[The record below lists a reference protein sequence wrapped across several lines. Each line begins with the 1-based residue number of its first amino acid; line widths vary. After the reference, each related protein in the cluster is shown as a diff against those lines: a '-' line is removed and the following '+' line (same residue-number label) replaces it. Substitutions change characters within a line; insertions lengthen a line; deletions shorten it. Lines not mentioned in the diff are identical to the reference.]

1 METEFTLF
9 GEKKFLIRQ
18 FAEYLLCYC
27 LEFIFLQL
35 VGCFPSVSFVQKK
48 KYVAVLQEDE
58 ELSIVVILF
67 SISAS
72 KLFCQK
78 YVISWKCYIYII
90 NSAC

>member
-27 LEFIFLQL
+27 SEYFIFLQL

-48 KYVAVLQEDE
+48 KKNVADLQEDE
-58 ELSIVVILF
+58 ELAIVVILF

-78 YVISWKCYIYII
+78 YFCNFLEMLYLHY
-90 NSAC
+90 